1 METVYEGEG
10 RRWDV
15 LRHQKAEEKRLR
27 STLEE
32 NFWESRRRQRGEKI
46 TQYSKGG
53 DNRGRLSG
61 SHR

>member
-1 METVYEGEG
+1 METVYEGG
-10 RRWDV
+10 RAQVGRI
-15 LRHQKAEEKRLR
+15 KAEEKRLR